1 MSVKD
6 SDIPPVIGHEWALD
20 LLQHGLAHDHLGQAY
35 LFAGPP
41 RIGKTTLALYLAQ
54 AVNCLTEVGASPS
67 AGREG
72 RPCGTCNACRKIGQG
87 SHPDV
92 RVIDE
97 PGSSIKIAQMR
108 DLQMEMNLAPF
119 EGQRRVYILCNFQQA
134 TLEAANCLLKTLE
147 EPPPRVI
154 MILTAPQAEML
165 LPTTVSRCQVLN
177 LRPLPTD
184 QVQQALEQHW
194 GLDPRRA
201 HVLAR
206 LSGGRIGWAIEASRD
221 DALLRSREKYLVAL
235 EQTIR
240 QERTDRVGLA
250 QQLSQNPQ
258 GLPEVLDLWQGWW
271 RDLLLAKSGNLQ
283 ALVNVDRQQTISSEA
298 QDYTL
303 SEIES
308 CLRSIE
314 RAAQQI
320 EQNVN
325 ATLAMEVLLLSM
337 PRPKDGGTE
346 YQPRPKDDGTGPY
359 SASRM
364 SQV

>member
-1 MSVKD
+1 MRNAVD
-6 SDIPPVIGHEWALD
+6 MPLVIGHEWALD
-20 LLQHGLAHDHLGQAY
+20 LLQHGLAQDHLAQAY

-41 RIGKTTLALYLAQ
+41 RIGKTTLALYLAR
-54 AVNCLTEVGASPS
+54 AVNCLAEQGDK
-67 AGREG
+67 
-72 RPCGTCNACRKIGQG
+72 PCGKCSACRKIGQG
-87 SHPDV
+87 LHPDV

-97 PGSSIKIAQMR
+97 PGSSIKIAQLR
-108 DLQMEMNLAPF
+108 ELQMEMNLAPF

-147 EPPPRVI
+147 EPPSRVI
-154 MILTAPQAEML
+154 LILTALQAEML
-165 LPTTVSRCQVLN
+165 LPTIISRCQVLN

-184 QVQQALEQHW
+184 QVQQALEEHW
-194 GLDPRRA
+194 AREPRRA
-201 HVLAR
+201 HVVAR
-206 LSGGRIGWAIEASRD
+206 LSGGRIGWAIEASQD
-221 DALLRSREKYLVAL
+221 DTLLRTREKYLVAL
-235 EQTIR
+235 EQAIR

-258 GLPEVLDLWQGWW
+258 GLAEVLDLWQGWW

-283 ALVNVDRQQTISSEA
+283 ALVNIDRQQTVSSEA
-298 QDYTL
+298 QHYTL
-303 SEIES
+303 NEIQS

-314 RAAQQI
+314 HAAQQI

-337 PRPKDGGTE
+337 PRPRDGGA
-346 YQPRPKDDGTGPY
+346 GTY
-359 SASRM
+359 SVSRM